1 MVTVYKFVDKKL
13 NIGTAYIG
21 TPNLLKKFGNFHPV
35 SPPFIIPYRYDIDR
49 HEKFNDFNQNLVTN
63 IFHDSTKL
71 IYM

>member
-21 TPNLLKKFGNFHPV
+21 TPNMFKRFGNFHPV

-49 HEKFNDFNQNLVTN
+49 YEKFNDFN
-63 IFHDSTKL
+63 
-71 IYM
+71 

>member
-21 TPNLLKKFGNFHPV
+21 TPNLLKKFGNFYPV

-49 HEKFNDFNQNLVTN
+49 YEKLM
-63 IFHDSTKL
+63 IL
-71 IYM
+71 IKIW